1 MFNRELKKR
10 VTILEMNSDYVH
22 AELIDIKATLFKLLF
37 DLGYEFKAQ
46 EVIPEKVIPA
56 RWVKKGKKEKK

>member
-10 VTILEMNSDYVH
+10 VIILEANADYVH
-22 AELIDIKATLFKLLF
+22 GELIDIKATLFKLLF

-56 RWVKKGKKEKK
+56 RWVKKTKKK